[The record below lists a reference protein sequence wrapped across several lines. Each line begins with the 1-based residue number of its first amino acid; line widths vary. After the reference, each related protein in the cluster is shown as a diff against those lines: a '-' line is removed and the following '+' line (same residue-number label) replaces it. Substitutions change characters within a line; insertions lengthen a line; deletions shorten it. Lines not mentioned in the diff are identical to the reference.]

1 MAAEPAR
8 PEPVLHNG
16 RGHNSE
22 RPVYRKTK
30 TKTHSNLT
38 ASVSGYT
45 LKGILIKLKRKILTV
60 FSNTIVGSSLVFL
73 LLLCV
78 LRDKTNE

>member
-1 MAAEPAR
+1 MCTQVMAITPRGELS
-8 PEPVLHNG
+8 PVTL
-16 RGHNSE
+16 
-22 RPVYRKTK
+22 K
-30 TKTHSNLT
+30 HSNLT
-38 ASVSGYT
+38 ASISGYT

-60 FSNTIVGSSLVFL
+60 FSNTIVGGSLVFL